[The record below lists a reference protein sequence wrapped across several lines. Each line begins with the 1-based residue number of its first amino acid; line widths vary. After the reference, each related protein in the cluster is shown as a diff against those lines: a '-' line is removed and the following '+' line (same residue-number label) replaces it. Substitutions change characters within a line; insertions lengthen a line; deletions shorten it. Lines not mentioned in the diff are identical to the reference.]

1 MSILNSILYGRG
13 KNSEKPIALRAG
25 DVRLSYRDGAI
36 HNVMVGDVEI
46 VRRIYVAV
54 RDKFWNTIVPEIKNL
69 AIKKKAR
76 SFRIEFDSS
85 HKRNGIHFKWH
96 GIIDGM
102 EDNTISFSLQ
112 GKAASSF
119 EFNRIGICILHPLK
133 ECAGKEVVVE
143 KVGGAKETLRFP
155 LLVGPWQ
162 PIKNIRTLFQC
173 FGFGILSELR
183 FFGNIFETEDQRNW
197 TDASFKT
204 YCPPLKNNIPFQIK
218 KGNPV
223 LQKVLLRVKTH
234 GHIIR
239 NNPESSAINIDN
251 SNKSFSIPEIGTVIS
266 GQKKMPDQNELQF
279 LRSCNFSQLRIN
291 VSFDD
296 HSLSRVMKTA
306 AVFSKELNV
315 PLELALFF
323 RKEKSLFNQDI
334 RLMKNLFDGPGL
346 RVKRILV
353 FRKGEKVT
361 SKETLTAVDD
371 VLIKCAPQSC
381 IVTGTNGY
389 FVEIN
394 RKHPAINGCDGV
406 CYSLN
411 PQVHTFDDASII
423 GNLEGQ
429 AHTVLAGEK
438 LFPRKNIFVSP
449 ITLRPRL
456 VPELPQKDHGPDPRQ
471 KTLFG
476 AVWTLGSIIRLSEAG
491 VSGATYFE
499 TTGDC
504 GIMEK
509 SGGRVFPMYHV
520 FADIGEFA
528 GGTMRVFQSESRR
541 AVEACVLE
549 KNGRKRCLIANMTTE
564 KREVFVHD
572 LPKNVF
578 YKLMDDT
585 TFYIACLHPDKFR
598 KNTGRTTETK
608 QGRLRVSLGPY
619 AIARIDSEKI

>member
-1 MSILNSILYGRG
+1 
-13 KNSEKPIALRAG
+13 
-25 DVRLSYRDGAI
+25 
-36 HNVMVGDVEI
+36 
-46 VRRIYVAV
+46 
-54 RDKFWNTIVPEIKNL
+54 
-69 AIKKKAR
+69 
-76 SFRIEFDSS
+76 
-85 HKRNGIHFKWH
+85 
-96 GIIDGM
+96 
-102 EDNTISFSLQ
+102 
-112 GKAASSF
+112 
-119 EFNRIGICILHPLK
+119 
-133 ECAGKEVVVE
+133 
-143 KVGGAKETLRFP
+143 
-155 LLVGPWQ
+155 
-162 PIKNIRTLFQC
+162 
-173 FGFGILSELR
+173 
-183 FFGNIFETEDQRNW
+183 
-197 TDASFKT
+197 
-204 YCPPLKNNIPFQIK
+204 
-218 KGNPV
+218 
-223 LQKVLLRVKTH
+223 
-234 GHIIR
+234 
-239 NNPESSAINIDN
+239 
-251 SNKSFSIPEIGTVIS
+251 
-266 GQKKMPDQNELQF
+266 
-279 LRSCNFSQLRIN
+279 
-291 VSFDD
+291 
-296 HSLSRVMKTA
+296 
-306 AVFSKELNV
+306 
-315 PLELALFF
+315 
-323 RKEKSLFNQDI
+323 
-334 RLMKNLFDGPGL
+334 
-346 RVKRILV
+346 
-353 FRKGEKVT
+353 
-361 SKETLTAVDD
+361 
-371 VLIKCAPQSC
+371 
-381 IVTGTNGY
+381 
-389 FVEIN
+389 
-394 RKHPAINGCDGV
+394 
-406 CYSLN
+406 
-411 PQVHTFDDASII
+411 
-423 GNLEGQ
+423 
-429 AHTVLAGEK
+429 VLAGEK